1 MFEVG
6 KFIARLAVYVALGY
20 LVFSQRPQ
28 GGCNA
33 QASHVA
39 PSQSAAVHE
48 DRVTHASP

>member
-20 LVFSQRPQ
+20 LVFSQRPE
-28 GGCNA
+28 GVCNA

-39 PSQSAAVHE
+39 PSQSAAVHQDGE
-48 DRVTHASP
+48 SYPSP